1 MTPRRPGAERRAG
14 RPRPS
19 DVTAVRRSAL
29 VSGLLAAGVLLA
41 ACGSQRASDGGGSGP
56 GPSATAATQL
66 TVTARTA
73 PTGTAQTWTLTCDPA
88 GGSHPSPAAACAELA
103 TATDPFSPT
112 PPDRACTMI
121 YGGAQT
127 ATITGT
133 YRGRTVDASY
143 ARSDGCEIARWD
155 AVASVLVIPGGA

>member
-1 MTPRRPGAERRAG
+1 MIPRRPTAERRAG

-19 DVTAVRRSAL
+19 DVTGARTAL

-41 ACGSQRASDGGGSGP
+41 ACGSQQTGGGSPSP
-56 GPSATAATQL
+56 GATAATQL
-66 TVTARTA
+66 TVTARDSPTA
-73 PTGTAQTWTLTCDPA
+73 VEQTWTLTCDPA
-88 GGSHPSPAAACAELA
+88 GGSHPNPATACAELA
-103 TATDPFSPT
+103 AATTDPFRPT

-143 ARSDGCEIARWD
+143 ARGNGCEIARWE